1 MKPEE
6 IFGVSKK
13 VVVVVVIILALLVFL
28 PRVLPVFTVNYG
40 EVAVVTQFGKI
51 VRIASSG
58 LNFKLPFVENA
69 EFFRTQKLIYETS
82 EEAVSSKADYKDQP
96 VDSSTEDGQQ
106 VSIRYTVRFRLMPE
120 KIQSIAENIGHE
132 EQVVERIIKTES
144 RSVVR
149 NVAREFK
156 AGQLYTGDVFRFQEQ
171 VSNLL
176 RDSFLKNGI
185 ELDEFLVRQ
194 VKFGQEYVS
203 AVEQKQI
210 ESERVKTEEYK
221 AEQEKFRKAQAIT
234 KAEGEARSQE
244 ILRASISDQL
254 LQKLAIDKW
263 NGILPTYYG
272 SSTLPF
278 LNLNR

>member
-1 MKPEE
+1 ME
-6 IFGVSKK
+6 IGKK
-13 VVVVVVIILALLVFL
+13 AVVIIAIVFALLILL

-40 EVAVVTQFGKI
+40 EMAVVTQFGKI
-51 VRIASSG
+51 VRLAGPG
-58 LNFKLPFVENA
+58 LNYKLPFVENA

-82 EEAVSSKADYKDQP
+82 EEAISSKADYKDQP

-106 VSIRYTVRFRLMPE
+106 VSIRYTVRFRLVPD
-120 KIQSIAENIGHE
+120 KIKSIAENIGFE

-234 KAEGEARSQE
+234 KAEGEAKAQE
-244 ILRASISDQL
+244 ILRTSISDQL

-263 NGILPTYYG
+263 NGILPIYYG
-272 SSTLPF
+272 SGALPF